1 MVLGLVGFSIYEK
14 LRVLRI
20 NNVLL
25 QVPAEGQASSGRRK
39 TSKYFNT
46 DKSKAKDEV
55 ETQVLAAKRKTK
67 EDDGD
72 DSVLPTNQ
80 KKVAGSTPTKKLKS
94 GSGRGIPQKPVDL
107 DESDEEDEKDAV
119 TPIKSGG
126 RGRGGRGA
134 STPASGGRGRG
145 GGRGTAQKTAVMEEN
160 DEDEEKD
167 VASAKSGGR
176 GRGGR
181 GASAQP
187 SGGRGRG
194 GGGRGGFMNFG
205 ERKDPPHK
213 GEKVQ
218 IYQIS
223 GSFNQKN
230 FFHDYLKLH
239 SCSRKSPKVLL
250 TV

>member
-134 STPASGGRGRG
+134 S
-145 GGRGTAQKTAVMEEN
+145 
-160 DEDEEKD
+160 
-167 VASAKSGGR
+167 
-176 GRGGR
+176 
-181 GASAQP
+181 AQP